1 MECEVI
7 LRAVVLMR
15 GACTSPPTREQSG
28 MIVGDI
34 AGRERAM
41 EAGECKAEAGRS

>member
-1 MECEVI
+1 MERKVI
-7 LRAVVLMR
+7 LREVVLMR
-15 GACTSPPTREQSG
+15 GACPSPSTREQTG

-34 AGRERAM
+34 TGRERAM